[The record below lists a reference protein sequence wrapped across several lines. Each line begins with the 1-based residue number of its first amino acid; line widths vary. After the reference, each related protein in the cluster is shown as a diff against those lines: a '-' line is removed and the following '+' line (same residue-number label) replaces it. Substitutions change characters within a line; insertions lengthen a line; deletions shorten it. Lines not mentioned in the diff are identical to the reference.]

1 MTASLDPMVEA
12 PTACPGALN
21 RSLTM
26 LMQRRSISAVWGYS
40 SLSIMFLSNDSA
52 MRRSACG
59 SIHVVTN
66 VARFRR
72 LLPSSRSSSWIRR
85 YAVSASSPSA
95 GSASL
100 GSGATLGR
108 PLYATWTFGGA
119 VVGSFIGC
127 PLWVIW

>member
-1 MTASLDPMVEA
+1 MTASLEPIVDT
-12 PTACPGALN
+12 PTAGPGALK
-21 RSLTM
+21 SSATM
-26 LMQRRSISAVWGYS
+26 LMQRRSISAVCGYS

-52 MRRSACG
+52 MSLSACG

-108 PLYATWTFGGA
+108 PL
-119 VVGSFIGC
+119 
-127 PLWVIW
+127 